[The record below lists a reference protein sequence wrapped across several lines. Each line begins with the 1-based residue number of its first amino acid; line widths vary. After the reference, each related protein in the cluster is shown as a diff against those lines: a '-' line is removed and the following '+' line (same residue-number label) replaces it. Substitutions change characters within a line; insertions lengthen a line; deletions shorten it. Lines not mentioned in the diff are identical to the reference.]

1 MKYQDGPK
9 RVFDLCCS
17 IPAVIVL
24 SPVLIA
30 FTGIGAIAMKGN
42 PFYTQPRPG
51 KDEKIFKLIK
61 FRTMSNA
68 KDKNGNLMPDDQRLN
83 SYGKFLRSTSI
94 DELPELLNI
103 IKGDMSLI
111 GPRPLL
117 VRDMV
122 FMSDKQRQRHTVRPG
137 LSGLAQVNG
146 RNSITW
152 EQKLE
157 YDLEYLKNITISQDL
172 SLIFQTIGKVFQ
184 RADINRDG
192 TDSDMDFGDWLLI
205 NSSIKKDEYDK
216 KMKEAVELLKRG

>member
-1 MKYQDGPK
+1 
-9 RVFDLCCS
+9 
-17 IPAVIVL
+17 
-24 SPVLIA
+24 
-30 FTGIGAIAMKGN
+30 
-42 PFYTQPRPG
+42 
-51 KDEKIFKLIK
+51 
-61 FRTMSNA
+61 
-68 KDKNGNLMPDDQRLN
+68 
-83 SYGKFLRSTSI
+83 
-94 DELPELLNI
+94 
-103 IKGDMSLI
+103 MSLI

-192 TDSDMDFGDWLLI
+192 TDSDMDFGDWLLE
-205 NSSIKKDEYDK
+205 NSSINRDEYDK